1 MSRFIYTVSA
11 LTLCAFM
18 TTAQASLRKEDDD
31 KDGQYTRPG
40 TSLVVK
46 SGSSGGYSQAV
57 QELLVKHA
65 EVLKPATTLSKLDRF
80 FCGKPTSALGFARS
94 IFDLFANK
102 KSDLTIT
109 DQALQFLPRDFIL
122 SVHKFQKTQTKQGLP
137 AITTQKAELT
147 NGTPTK
153 YNGLLKYQTE
163 DEGKGITF
171 DIEVE
176 FDLTGS
182 TPPVLSVAK
191 ETPTGEKSHEKDD
204 FAKELESLEKGVTH
218 VAIYAPE
225 GKKIETTSGGTT
237 ALRQKFILDQ

>member
-18 TTAQASLRKEDDD
+18 TTAQASLTKKDDD

-65 EVLKPATTLSKLDRF
+65 EVLKPATTLSRLNRF
-80 FCGKPTSALGFARS
+80 FCGKPTAALGFAKS
-94 IFDLFANK
+94 IFDLYMGK
-102 KSDLTIT
+102 KGDLTLT
-109 DQALQFLPRDFIL
+109 EQALSHLPQDYIL
-122 SVHKFQKTQTKQGLP
+122 AVHKFQKTTTKQGAP
-137 AITTQKAELT
+137 AITTQKAQLT
-147 NGTPTK
+147 NGAPTS

-163 DEGKGITF
+163 DKGMTL

-176 FDLTGS
+176 FDLTGG
-182 TPPVLSVAK
+182 TPPVLSVVK
-191 ETPTGEKSHEKDD
+191 ETPANKEMESEKDE
-204 FAKELESLEKGVTH
+204 FAKELESIKDKGVQH
-218 VAIYAPE
+218 IAIYAPT
-225 GKKIETTSGGTT
+225 GSLVPTSDGGST
-237 ALRQKFILDQ
+237 ALRLKLDLL